1 MSRALL
7 VLPRP
12 LRVYCLDGGE
22 PRGSVA
28 FGVCNRAGVSGALE
42 IVLELPE
49 GYTVRL
55 GPVDLGA
62 LGEGGCTTVVGELPR
77 ELLGKLCDRALF
89 ECYNYRQARVWNI
102 PCFNLDSIRPLFA
115 GKECYFLC
123 ENAMGGQVV
132 YVFTGFCRA
141 GASCVFEA
149 HICGYYGQCGLAF
162 TRVYEPEADSTVYV
176 YVAKGASPYTALV
189 VCWSGFDWLVH
200 SPPYVG
206 FPYMRGRARLG
217 LAWATVK
224 VDGEQIARYALP
236 LEVRG
241 LRFGRE
247 ARLLGSG
254 RVSRAFVR

>member
-77 ELLGKLCDRALF
+77 ELLGKLCGGALF

-149 HICGYYGQCGLAF
+149 HICGYYGHAVSLLRGCTSPRPIPRSTSTWPRVRAP
-162 TRVYEPEADSTVYV
+162 TRPWSCAGVAST
-176 YVAKGASPYTALV
+176 G
-189 VCWSGFDWLVH
+189 
-200 SPPYVG
+200 
-206 FPYMRGRARLG
+206 
-217 LAWATVK
+217 
-224 VDGEQIARYALP
+224 
-236 LEVRG
+236 
-241 LRFGRE
+241 
-247 ARLLGSG
+247 
-254 RVSRAFVR
+254 